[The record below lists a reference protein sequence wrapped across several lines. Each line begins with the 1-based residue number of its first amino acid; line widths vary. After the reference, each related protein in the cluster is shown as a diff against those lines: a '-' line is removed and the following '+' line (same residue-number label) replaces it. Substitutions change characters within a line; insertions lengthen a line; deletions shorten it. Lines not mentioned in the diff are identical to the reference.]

1 VGLLAFSRAFQCH
14 RFVARPLR
22 EPVGADFHEHAGA
35 DADLAVSAAAAPFEE
50 DNRALVGSPQGPLPG
65 LKPPFVLRSCFFDWR
80 R

>member
-22 EPVGADFHEHAGA
+22 EPVGADFHEHVGA

-50 DNRALVGSPQGPLPG
+50 ERLFAAAERLEG
-65 LKPPFVLRSCFFDWR
+65 KA
-80 R
+80 